1 MDFRSFLFL
10 TECVR
15 VAWAKVLIPTLQAI
29 PDRSRDAALADNPDL
44 DYDDAAEVAL
54 LLETRPRGAWPKLNS
69 CGACTVLVVA
79 PGLIVG

>member
-10 TECVR
+10 TQCVR
-15 VAWAKVLIPTLQAI
+15 VGRAKVLIPTLQAI
-29 PDRSRDAALADNPDL
+29 PDGSRDAALADNPDL

-54 LLETRPRGAWPKLNS
+54 LLETLPRGAWPKLNS

-79 PGLIVG
+79 PGLFLG